1 MAQTDRQSDRQTMSV
16 IELSWT
22 AKKIVSSLLEYMVF
36 NIMQF
41 ISNFFLGIQKVAK
54 SVFVVVQLHFS
65 GNSINIQQNFFY
77 SKIGMKNKLM
87 IPFIKQSHHRTNIFA
102 KIWEQITLHMQ
113 EYEKLEFFI
122 LGSITCSLLYGR
134 EVWKYYTRLL
144 IEISPQ
150 TNN

>member
-1 MAQTDRQSDRQTMSV
+1 MSV

-77 SKIGMKNKLM
+77 SKIGMKNLGANH
-87 IPFIKQSHHRTNIFA
+87 PSHARVRNVG
-102 KIWEQITLHMQ
+102 
-113 EYEKLEFFI
+113 I
-122 LGSITCSLLYGR
+122 LGSITC
-134 EVWKYYTRLL
+134 K
-144 IEISPQ
+144 
-150 TNN
+150 

>member
-1 MAQTDRQSDRQTMSV
+1 MSV

-22 AKKIVSSLLEYMVF
+22 AKKVVSSLLEYMVF

-41 ISNFFLGIQKVAK
+41 ISNFTLGIQKVAK
-54 SVFVVVQLHFS
+54 SVFVDVQLRFS
-65 GNSINIQQNFFY
+65 GNSIYIQQNFFY

-87 IPFIKQSHHRTNIFA
+87 IPFIKQSHPIRNRTNIFA
-102 KIWEQITLHMQ
+102 IIREPITLHMQ
-113 EYEKLEFFI
+113 ENEKLEFFN

-134 EVWKYYTRLL
+134 EVWKYYIRLL

-150 TNN
+150 KNN